1 MYHQYGTS
9 YFSILATDKQRAE
22 ILDICDRWGAVVEKI
37 REYKVYEDNDI
48 SYYFILL
55 CISDYRISGE
65 KLCEFILQSFPYV
78 AIRQEESTYII
89 VSNKEDFKTAIK
101 SIYKTKENKIYFL
114 YDMLTLNERYAIL
127 SQSTN
132 NKNTLEDLQFTHV
145 NEIGNVYQLDL
156 TPDATLLYRED
167 SDFEITNTFTGEVL
181 DIDIA
186 DYIPDFFVFHV
197 AIFDN
202 KILKNT
208 R

>member
-22 ILDICDRWGAVVEKI
+22 ILDTCDKWRTIVEKV
-37 REYKVYEDNDI
+37 REYKVYEDNAI

-55 CISDYRISGE
+55 CVSDYHRSGE
-65 KLCEFILQSFPYV
+65 ELCDFILQSFPYV

-89 VSNKEDFKTAIK
+89 ASNKEDFKTAIR
-101 SIYKTKENKIYFL
+101 SIYKTKDNKIYFL

-127 SQSTN
+127 KQSTN
-132 NKNTLEDLQFTHV
+132 NENTLEGLQFTHI
-145 NEIGNVYQLDL
+145 NEVGNIYQLDL
-156 TPDATLLYRED
+156 TPDAVLLYRDD
-167 SDFEITNTFTGEVL
+167 SDFEITDTFTGEVL
-181 DIDIA
+181 NIDIA
-186 DYIPDFFVFHV
+186 EYISNFFVFHV

>member
-9 YFSILATDKQRAE
+9 YFSILATDKQRAK
-22 ILDICDRWGAVVEKI
+22 ILDTCDKWRTIVEKV
-37 REYKVYEDNDI
+37 REYKVYENNNI

-55 CISDYRISGE
+55 CVSDYHRSGE
-65 KLCEFILQSFPYV
+65 ELCDFILQSFPYV

-89 VSNKEDFKTAIK
+89 ASNKEDFKTALR
-101 SIYKTKENKIYFL
+101 SIYKTKDNKIYFL

-127 SQSTN
+127 KQSTDN
-132 NKNTLEDLQFTHV
+132 ENTLEGLQFTHI
-145 NEIGNVYQLDL
+145 NEVGNIYQLEL
-156 TPDATLLYRED
+156 TPDAGLLYRDD
-167 SDFEITNTFTGEVL
+167 SNFEITDTFTGEVL
-181 DIDIA
+181 NIDIA
-186 DYIPDFFVFHV
+186 EYISNFFVFHI

>member
-37 REYKVYEDNDI
+37 REYKVYGDNDI

-55 CISDYRISGE
+55 CISDYRLSGE
-65 KLCEFILQSFPYV
+65 KLCEFILQSFPYT
-78 AIRQEESTYII
+78 AIRQEGSTYII

-132 NKNTLEDLQFTHV
+132 NKNTLEGLQFTHV

-181 DIDIA
+181 DIDIT

>member
-22 ILDICDRWGAVVEKI
+22 ILDTCDKWRTIVEEV
-37 REYKVYEDNDI
+37 REYKVYEDNTI

-55 CISDYRISGE
+55 CVSDYHRSGE
-65 KLCEFILQSFPYV
+65 ELCDFILQSFPYV

-89 VSNKEDFKTAIK
+89 ASNKEDFKTAIR
-101 SIYKTKENKIYFL
+101 SIYKTKDNKIYFL

-127 SQSTN
+127 KQSTDN
-132 NKNTLEDLQFTHV
+132 ENTLEGLQFTHI
-145 NEIGNVYQLDL
+145 NEVGNIYQLDL
-156 TPDATLLYRED
+156 TPDAVLLYRDD
-167 SDFEITNTFTGEVL
+167 SNFEITDTFTGEVL
-181 DIDIA
+181 NIDIA
-186 DYIPDFFVFHV
+186 EYISNFFVFHI

>member
-22 ILDICDRWGAVVEKI
+22 ILDTCDKWKTIVEKI
-37 REYKVYEDNDI
+37 REYKVYEDNTI

-55 CISDYRISGE
+55 CVSDYHRSGE
-65 KLCEFILQSFPYV
+65 ELCDFILQSFPYV

-89 VSNKEDFKTAIK
+89 ASDKEDFKTAIR
-101 SIYKTKENKIYFL
+101 SIYKTKDKKIYFL
-114 YDMLTLNERYAIL
+114 YDMLTLNERYSIL
-127 SQSTN
+127 KQSTN
-132 NKNTLEDLQFTHV
+132 NENTLEGLQFTHI
-145 NEIGNVYQLDL
+145 NEVGNIYQLDL
-156 TPDATLLYRED
+156 TPDAVLLYRDD
-167 SDFEITNTFTGEVL
+167 SDFEITDTFTGEVL
-181 DIDIA
+181 NIDIA
-186 DYIPDFFVFHV
+186 EYISNFFVFHI

>member
-22 ILDICDRWGAVVEKI
+22 ILDTCDKWRTIVEKI
-37 REYKVYEDNDI
+37 REYKVYEDNNI
-48 SYYFILL
+48 SYYCILL
-55 CISDYRISGE
+55 CVSDYHRSGE
-65 KLCEFILQSFPYV
+65 ELCDFILRSFPYI

-89 VSNKEDFKTAIK
+89 VSNKEDFRTALTN
-101 SIYKTKENKIYFL
+101 IYKTKENRIYFL

-127 SQSTN
+127 KQSTDN
-132 NKNTLEDLQFTHV
+132 ENTLEGLQFTHI
-145 NEIGNVYQLDL
+145 NEVGNIYQLDL
-156 TPDATLLYRED
+156 TPDAILLYRND
-167 SDFEITNTFTGEVL
+167 SDFEITDTFTGEIL
-181 DIDIA
+181 NIDIA
-186 DYIPDFFVFHV
+186 EYIPNFFVFHV

>member
-22 ILDICDRWGAVVEKI
+22 ILDTCDKWKAIVEKI
-37 REYKVYEDNDI
+37 REYKVYEDNNI

-55 CISDYRISGE
+55 CVSDYHRSGE
-65 KLCEFILQSFPYV
+65 ELCDFILQSFPYV

-89 VSNKEDFKTAIK
+89 ASNKEDFRTAIR
-101 SIYKTKENKIYFL
+101 SIYKTKSNKIYFL

-127 SQSTN
+127 KQSTDN
-132 NKNTLEDLQFTHV
+132 ENTLEGLQFTHI
-145 NEIGNVYQLDL
+145 NEVGNIYQLDL
-156 TPDATLLYRED
+156 TPDAILLYRDD
-167 SDFEITNTFTGEVL
+167 SNFEITDTFTGEVL
-181 DIDIA
+181 NIDIA
-186 DYIPDFFVFHV
+186 EYISNFFVFHV

>member
-37 REYKVYEDNDI
+37 REYKVYESDDI

-55 CISDYRISGE
+55 CISDYRLSGE
-65 KLCEFILQSFPYV
+65 KLCKFILQSFPYV

-89 VSNKEDFKTAIK
+89 VSNKEDFRAAIR
-101 SIYKTKENKIYFL
+101 SIYKTKGNKIYFL
-114 YDMLTLNERYAIL
+114 YDMLTLNERYAVL
-127 SQSTN
+127 KQSIDN
-132 NKNTLEDLQFTHV
+132 ENTLEGLQFTHI
-145 NEIGNVYQLDL
+145 NEVGNIYQLDL
-156 TPDATLLYRED
+156 TPDAILLYRDD
-167 SDFEITNTFTGEVL
+167 SNFEITDTFTGEVL
-181 DIDIA
+181 NIDIA

-197 AIFDN
+197 AVFDN

>member
-1 MYHQYGTS
+1 
-9 YFSILATDKQRAE
+9 
-22 ILDICDRWGAVVEKI
+22 
-37 REYKVYEDNDI
+37 
-48 SYYFILL
+48 
-55 CISDYRISGE
+55 
-65 KLCEFILQSFPYV
+65 
-78 AIRQEESTYII
+78 
-89 VSNKEDFKTAIK
+89 
-101 SIYKTKENKIYFL
+101 
-114 YDMLTLNERYAIL
+114 MLTLNERYAIL

-132 NKNTLEDLQFTHV
+132 NKNTLEDLQFAHV

>member
-22 ILDICDRWGAVVEKI
+22 ILDTCDKWRTIVEKV
-37 REYKVYEDNDI
+37 REYKVYEDNNI

-55 CISDYRISGE
+55 CVSDYHRSGE
-65 KLCEFILQSFPYV
+65 ELCDFILQSFPYV

-89 VSNKEDFKTAIK
+89 ASNKEDFKTAIRN
-101 SIYKTKENKIYFL
+101 IYKTKDNKIYFL

-127 SQSTN
+127 KQSTDN
-132 NKNTLEDLQFTHV
+132 GNTLEGLQFTHI
-145 NEIGNVYQLDL
+145 NEVGNIYQLDL
-156 TPDATLLYRED
+156 TPDAVLLYRDD
-167 SDFEITNTFTGEVL
+167 SDFEITDTFTGEVL
-181 DIDIA
+181 NIDIA
-186 DYIPDFFVFHV
+186 EYISNFFVFHI

>member
-22 ILDICDRWGAVVEKI
+22 ILDTCDKWRTIVEKI
-37 REYKVYEDNDI
+37 REYKVYGDNNI
-48 SYYFILL
+48 SYYCILL
-55 CISDYRISGE
+55 CVSDYHRSGE
-65 KLCEFILQSFPYV
+65 ELCDFILRSFPYI

-89 VSNKEDFKTAIK
+89 VSNKEDFRTALTN
-101 SIYKTKENKIYFL
+101 IYKTKENRLYFL

-127 SQSTN
+127 KQSTDN
-132 NKNTLEDLQFTHV
+132 ENTLEGLQFTHI
-145 NEIGNVYQLDL
+145 NEVGNIYQLDL
-156 TPDATLLYRED
+156 TPDAILLYRND
-167 SDFEITNTFTGEVL
+167 SDFEITDTFTGEIL
-181 DIDIA
+181 NIDIA
-186 DYIPDFFVFHV
+186 EYISNFFVFHV

>member
-22 ILDICDRWGAVVEKI
+22 ILDICDKWKAIVEKV
-37 REYKVYEDNDI
+37 REYKVYEDNNI

-55 CISDYRISGE
+55 CVSDYHRSGE
-65 KLCEFILQSFPYV
+65 ELCDFILRSFPYI

-89 VSNKEDFKTAIK
+89 VSNKEDFRAALTN
-101 SIYKTKENKIYFL
+101 IYKTKENRIYFL

-127 SQSTN
+127 KQSTDN
-132 NKNTLEDLQFTHV
+132 ENTLEGLQFTHI
-145 NEIGNVYQLDL
+145 NEVGNIYQLDL
-156 TPDATLLYRED
+156 TPDAILLYRYD
-167 SDFEITNTFTGEVL
+167 SDFEITDTFTGEIL
-181 DIDIA
+181 NIDIA
-186 DYIPDFFVFHV
+186 EYISNFFVFHV

-202 KILKNT
+202 KNLKNT

>member
-22 ILDICDRWGAVVEKI
+22 ILDICDKWRTIVEEV
-37 REYKVYEDNDI
+37 REYKVYEDNTI

-55 CISDYRISGE
+55 CVSDYHRSGE
-65 KLCEFILQSFPYV
+65 ELCDFILQSFPYV

-89 VSNKEDFKTAIK
+89 ASNKEDFKTAIR
-101 SIYKTKENKIYFL
+101 SIYKTKDNKIYFL

-127 SQSTN
+127 KQSTDN
-132 NKNTLEDLQFTHV
+132 ENTLEGLQFTHI
-145 NEIGNVYQLDL
+145 NEVGNIYQLDL
-156 TPDATLLYRED
+156 TPDAVLLYRDD
-167 SDFEITNTFTGEVL
+167 SNFEITDTFTGEIL
-181 DIDIA
+181 NIDIA
-186 DYIPDFFVFHV
+186 EYISNFFVFHI

>member
-22 ILDICDRWGAVVEKI
+22 ILDICDKWKAIVEKI
-37 REYKVYEDNDI
+37 REYKVYEDNNI

-55 CISDYRISGE
+55 CVSDYHRSGE
-65 KLCEFILQSFPYV
+65 ELCDFILQGFPYV

-89 VSNKEDFKTAIK
+89 ASNKEDFRTAIR
-101 SIYKTKENKIYFL
+101 SIYKTKGNKIYFL

-127 SQSTN
+127 KQSTDN
-132 NKNTLEDLQFTHV
+132 ENTLEGLQFTHI
-145 NEIGNVYQLDL
+145 NEVGNIYQLDL
-156 TPDATLLYRED
+156 TPDAILLYRDD
-167 SDFEITNTFTGEVL
+167 SNFEITDTFTGEVL
-181 DIDIA
+181 NIDIA
-186 DYIPDFFVFHV
+186 EYISNFFVFHI

-202 KILKNT
+202 KNLKNT